1 MIGGLLKSTSR
12 LALVAAA
19 GFLVGGVAMPSAKAA
34 DLGGDCCADLEE
46 RVAELEATTARK
58 GNRKVSLIISG
69 QVNTAVMAWDDG
81 IRNDIYIVDNG
92 VSRSAFQLDG
102 SARISPTLTA
112 GFNMVFAMATGARSH
127 QVSQLNDD
135 GPGTTAT
142 GDSTLGI
149 ELANWYL
156 DSKTLG
162 RLTLGRI
169 NGASAGSTQV
179 DLGNVGV
186 IANVN
191 MLLWNGSFIV
201 TSDVNATQYTGGG
214 VTWGALMG
222 GNIVGISGL
231 NRSNAVRYDTP
242 TVGGFTL
249 GASWGEDDMWDV
261 ALRYAGEFNGFR
273 LAGAISYSRNACGV
287 NDCSDT
293 APYGAATGLSKL
305 AEENKWQ
312 GSASIMHVPSGLF
325 LTGAAVNLSH
335 DGSSAGD
342 VNQFTG
348 GGLIAGRQRPDT
360 KLWYVVGGISKN
372 WFGMGN
378 TALYG
383 EWGRIDDGA
392 SGTVTAGGDSLFDT
406 RVDMWGLGVVQNI
419 DAAAMEMFLSYRDYS
434 ASFGSLAGA
443 PYDVGQGLNDMRILM
458 AGARI
463 KF

>member
-81 IRNDIYIVDNG
+81 IRNDVYIVDNG

-127 QVSQLNDD
+127 QVSQLDDD
-135 GPGTTAT
+135 GGAA

-186 IANVN
+186 IANAN
-191 MLLWNGSFIV
+191 ILLWNGSMFV
-201 TSDVNATQYTGGG
+201 TQGAANTPDT

-222 GNIVGISGL
+222 GNILGISGL
-231 NRSNAVRYDTP
+231 NRSNAIRYDTP
-242 TVGGFTL
+242 TFGGFTL

-261 ALRYAGEFNGFR
+261 AARYAGEFGGFR
-273 LAGAISYSRNACGV
+273 LAAAVSYSRNACGV
-287 NDCSDT
+287 NDCNDT
-293 APYGAATGLSKL
+293 APYTDPLKG

-312 GSASIMHVPSGLF
+312 GSASIMHVPTGLF
-325 LTGAAVNLSH
+325 LSGAFAQLSH
-335 DGSSAGD
+335 DGSSPGD
-342 VNQFTG
+342 FNTFTG
-348 GGLIAGRQRPDT
+348 GPLVAGARRPDA

-383 EWGRIDDGA
+383 EWSRITDGA
-392 SGTVTAGGDSLFDT
+392 SGLTIGGDSIWDSE
-406 RVDMWGLGVVQNI
+406 VNMWGLGVVQNI
-419 DAAAMEMFLSYRDYS
+419 DAAAMELFLSYRQYQ
-434 ASFGSLAGA
+434 AEFGSLAGGPFGTA
-443 PYDVGQGLNDMRILM
+443 TGLNDMNIVM

>member
-69 QVNTAVMAWDDG
+69 QVNTAVMVWDDG
-81 IRNDIYIVDNG
+81 IRDDVYVVDNG

-102 SARISPTLTA
+102 SARISPDLTA

-127 QVSQLNDD
+127 QVSQLDDD
-135 GPGTTAT
+135 GGAT

-156 DSKTLG
+156 DSKTVG
-162 RLTLGRI
+162 RLTLGRL

-179 DLGNVGV
+179 DLGGVGV
-186 IANVN
+186 IANSN
-191 MLLWNGSFIV
+191 ILLWNGSMFI
-201 TSDVNATQYTGGG
+201 TQGGANTPDT
-214 VTWGALMG
+214 VTWGNLMG
-222 GNIVGISGL
+222 QNILGIAGL
-231 NRSNAVRYDTP
+231 NRSNAIRYDTP
-242 TVGGFTL
+242 TIGGFTF
-249 GASWGEDDMWDV
+249 GASWGEDDMWDA
-261 ALRYAGEFNGFR
+261 ALRYAGEFGGFR

-287 NDCSDT
+287 NDCNDT
-293 APYGAATGLSKL
+293 APYTDPLKN

-325 LTGAAVNLSH
+325 LSGAFARLAH
-335 DGSSAGD
+335 DGTSPGD
-342 VNQFTG
+342 LNTFTG
-348 GGLIAGRQRPDT
+348 LGLTAGAQRPDA
-360 KLWYVVGGISKN
+360 KLWYLVGGISQN
-372 WFGMGN
+372 WFGMGK
-378 TALYG
+378 TAFYG
-383 EWGRIDDGA
+383 EWSRIDDGA
-392 SGTVTAGGDSLFDT
+392 SGLTIGGDSLANT
-406 RVDMWGLGVVQNI
+406 RVDMWGIGVVQNI
-419 DAAAMEMFLSYRDYS
+419 DAAAMELFLSYRQYQ
-434 ASFGSLAGA
+434 ASIDSLAGA
-443 PYDVGQGLNDMRILM
+443 NLGTGANLNDMNIIM

>member
-81 IRNDIYIVDNG
+81 VRNDIYIVDNG

-127 QVSQLNDD
+127 QVSQDNDD

-156 DSKTLG
+156 DSKRLGKLSLG
-162 RLTLGRI
+162 RV

-179 DLGNVGV
+179 DLGGVGV
-186 IANVN
+186 IANSN
-191 MLLWNGSFIV
+191 ILLWNGSMFI
-201 TSDVNATQYTGGG
+201 TQGGATPDT
-214 VTWGALMG
+214 VTWGNLMG
-222 GNIVGISGL
+222 QNILGIAGL

-242 TVGGFTL
+242 TYGGFTF
-249 GASWGEDDMWDV
+249 GASWGEDDMWDA
-261 ALRYAGEFNGFR
+261 ALRYAGEHAGFR
-273 LAGAISYSRNACGV
+273 VAAAVSYSRNACGV
-287 NDCSDT
+287 NDCNDT
-293 APYGAATGLSKL
+293 APYTTALKD

-312 GSASIMHVPSGLF
+312 GSASIMHVASGVF
-325 LTGAAVNLSH
+325 LSGAFAKLAH
-335 DGSSAGD
+335 DGTSPGD
-342 VNQFTG
+342 LNTFTG
-348 GGLIAGRQRPDT
+348 LGLTAGAQRPDA
-360 KLWYVVGGISKN
+360 KLWYLVGGISQN
-372 WFGMGN
+372 WFGMGK

-383 EWGRIDDGA
+383 EWGRITDGA
-392 SGTVTAGGDSLFDT
+392 TGTTVATNVITDSE
-406 RVDMWGLGVVQNI
+406 VSMWG
-419 DAAAMEMFLSYRDYS
+419 
-434 ASFGSLAGA
+434 
-443 PYDVGQGLNDMRILM
+443 
-458 AGARI
+458 
-463 KF
+463 